1 MKIMR
6 TAEIQMLNEDIVI
19 AEVKFLQ
26 FKQLQINLKKIWGLQ
41 LDSKPWPLRLC
52 CSALDNIYLLT

>member
-1 MKIMR
+1 
-6 TAEIQMLNEDIVI
+6 MLNEDIVI

-26 FKQLQINLKKIWGLQ
+26 FKQLQINLKKILGLQ

-52 CSALDNIYLLT
+52 CSALDNIYLIT